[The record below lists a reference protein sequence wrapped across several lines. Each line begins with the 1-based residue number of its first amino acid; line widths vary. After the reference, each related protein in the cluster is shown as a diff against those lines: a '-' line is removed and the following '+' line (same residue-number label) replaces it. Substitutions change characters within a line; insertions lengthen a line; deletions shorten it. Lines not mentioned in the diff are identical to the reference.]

1 VPMGQQTTI
10 AYMAPDSSS
19 MMGWSVQKA
28 DGTCVGSNCSTYLTD
43 WTDGSG
49 GSSDWASNITPS
61 LNSQMKAGQ
70 HWTMTIQNAGEGY
83 NGYLFSPSGQGLPAA
98 NGSTPAGAQFK
109 YMTPNEIKLQPPWA
123 TALEEIVGEVIVIT
137 ALTIATAG
145 AVDVPVITGITAD
158 ALVEETVTV
167 TVLVPD
173 VIDETLDEML
183 EEDITVDEE
192 SVLTDI
198 FDNPSVLGSF
208 EGSIEAED
216 PEWEYKLV
224 NNDNFAKRLAK
235 QNFHG
240 MFKGFV

>member
-1 VPMGQQTTI
+1 MGQQTTI

-123 TALEEIVGEVIVIT
+123 TALEKIGGEVLVIT

-145 AVDVPVITGITAD
+145 AIDVPVITGITAD

-167 TVLVPD
+167 TALVPD
-173 VIDETLDEML
+173 VVDETLEETVEDVRTDEDLAGLFDL
-183 EEDITVDEE
+183 EDEYE
-192 SVLTDI
+192 PEVSGGI
-198 FDNPSVLGSF
+198 YEEGSF
-208 EGSIEAED
+208 NSPAE
-216 PEWEYKLV
+216 
-224 NNDNFAKRLAK
+224 NAKILRDARYE
-235 QNFHG
+235 
-240 MFKGFV
+240 FVKYGW

>member
-1 VPMGQQTTI
+1 
-10 AYMAPDSSS
+10 
-19 MMGWSVQKA
+19 
-28 DGTCVGSNCSTYLTD
+28 
-43 WTDGSG
+43 
-49 GSSDWASNITPS
+49 
-61 LNSQMKAGQ
+61 MKAGQ

-109 YMTPNEIKLQPPWA
+109 CMTPNEIKLQPPWA

-173 VIDETLDEML
+173 VIDETLDETL
-183 EEDITVDEE
+183 EENITVDEE
-192 SVLTDI
+192 SVLTDY
-198 FDNPSVLGSF
+198 DNDQSLRGSF
-208 EGSIEAED
+208 ESSIVSED
-216 PEWEYKLV
+216 AEWEEKIVNDEKFRKFIADPIRYGQYK
-224 NNDNFAKRLAK
+224 
-235 QNFHG
+235 
-240 MFKGFV
+240 

>member
-1 VPMGQQTTI
+1 MGQQTTI

-123 TALEEIVGEVIVIT
+123 TALEEIVGEVLVIT

-145 AVDVPVITGITAD
+145 AADAPLLTITAD
-158 ALVEETVTV
+158 ALVEESVAGTVTV
-167 TVLVPD
+167 TAQVADVLD
-173 VIDETLDEML
+173 VTI
-183 EEDITVDEE
+183 EDVRTDEE
-192 SVLTDI
+192 LVEFLDLGDEYEPEVSGI
-198 FDNPSVLGSF
+198 YEEGSF
-208 EGSIEAED
+208 NSPAENAKILRD
-216 PEWEYKLV
+216 ARFE
-224 NNDNFAKRLAK
+224 FAAY
-235 QNFHG
+235 G
-240 MFKGFV
+240 W